1 MSNSE
6 ELREKIRTF
15 VGLESSKKPWFTRK
29 EIKQIVKE
37 MLSRETTITD
47 DYTESGFVNAENLF
61 PHYLEGIWQHQGTVN
76 TSPNYTNLSSIY
88 KSLCDQKSK
97 SQERQS
103 NLQKYYTKIS
113 QTTKSD
119 NPDTQSI
126 LKKIPDSLLNR
137 AKEILITQDNI
148 TISIKLQ

>member
-29 EIKQIVKE
+29 EIKQIVKQL
-37 MLSRETTITD
+37 LSRETTISD
-47 DYTESGFVNAENLF
+47 DYTEPNFVNAENLF
-61 PHYLEGIWQHQGTVN
+61 PHYLEGIWEYQGTVN
-76 TSPNYTNLSSIY
+76 TSPNYTNLCSIY
-88 KSLCDQKSK
+88 KTLCYHNSK
-97 SQERQS
+97 SQ
-103 NLQKYYTKIS
+103 KP
-113 QTTKSD
+113 KSD
-119 NPDTQSI
+119 NPDTQSQKPKSDNPDTQSL

-148 TISIKLQ
+148 TISIKLH